1 MNTQSPV
8 KSLNE
13 FINLVS
19 DKIKNIEAKK
29 VVWFRGEPSNEYKLV
44 PNLYRITSGNKSTY
58 CEKVYDYK
66 VIHRIE
72 QNMDANFERKASIF
86 LANKGIENTPWNRYY
101 LKQHYKVKTRL
112 RDWTENALIAL
123 FFSIE
128 DNSKLEFNARVWIL
142 DPFKLNDYSLNKF
155 CLKNQNLKIIMNCG
169 KLKKKQ
175 ELFNDKQELR
185 LSEIERRYYRLDCE
199 DIKEL
204 YPIAIYPIHLDER
217 MVAQQSCFTL
227 FGNIVRGLDCN
238 DTKEN
243 FLDYVD
249 ISANAKLSILN
260 ELRLLGISYYSIF
273 PDLDGLGKTVNKN
286 EEEDLFDALTLN
298 NIKYH
303 FNAADE

>member
-1 MNTQSPV
+1 
-8 KSLNE
+8 
-13 FINLVS
+13 
-19 DKIKNIEAKK
+19 
-29 VVWFRGEPSNEYKLV
+29 
-44 PNLYRITSGNKSTY
+44 
-58 CEKVYDYK
+58 
-66 VIHRIE
+66 
-72 QNMDANFERKASIF
+72 
-86 LANKGIENTPWNRYY
+86 
-101 LKQHYKVKTRL
+101 
-112 RDWTENALIAL
+112 
-123 FFSIE
+123 
-128 DNSKLEFNARVWIL
+128 
-142 DPFKLNDYSLNKF
+142 
-155 CLKNQNLKIIMNCG
+155 MNCG

-286 EEEDLFDALTLN
+286 EEEDLFDTLTLN